1 MIESRNPF
9 LLLKHLD
16 MLTESQ
22 IKRLPKSVHTQLRV
36 LSDAIE
42 EGKFSGE
49 QIAEMKIWATSLRNS
64 IRNLHL
70 GCKVEDL
77 LKKISDSF

>member
-1 MIESRNPF
+1 VIESRNPF

-22 IKRLPKSVHTQLRV
+22 IKKLPKSIIAQLRI
-36 LSDAIE
+36 LSSATE

-49 QIAEMKIWATSLRNS
+49 QIAEMKIWITSLRNS
-64 IRNLHL
+64 VKDFDL
-70 GCKVEDL
+70 GHEIDNL